1 MQKALGARMTY
12 MALNVCGKLDTKRR
26 HLPEWSGRDCLLGD
40 VNTKMNNSGNQVV
53 YQFCPL
59 QIQIKACHFNA
70 KLNIESANW
79 KKSSAGDCLLPQ
91 EMTKTIFTVMEA
103 SI

>member
-1 MQKALGARMTY
+1 MQKALGARMAY

-53 YQFCPL
+53 YQICPL
-59 QIQIKACHFNA
+59 QIQIGDI
-70 KLNIESANW
+70 LVISSEPPLQYPEIMNISEASFI
-79 KKSSAGDCLLPQ
+79 DCLQNTTTEDQLWL
-91 EMTKTIFTVMEA
+91 V
-103 SI
+103 